1 MFPYFITLYI
11 LTTFIHFLLLPPY
24 QLRQPHIWS
33 LFLRVFLK
41 HNWPKTLCL
50 FLVHSVVIWYLMAS
64 PTRWTWVWVGSGSW
78 VMDREAWRAAVHGV
92 TKSRAQLSNWTELI
106 CYTMITTVSLVT
118 SCTAGRFFT
127 VWATREAPTY
137 YTKINYI
144 VIGYISHGVDFIP
157 MTGSFHHW
165 KFLPLNPQILL
176 IAKSQIFVRLS
187 FNIEDMKVKVLVSQS
202 CLTLWLHEP

>member
-1 MFPYFITLYI
+1 MPKLKLQYFGHLMW
-11 LTTFIHFLLLPPY
+11 
-24 QLRQPHIWS
+24 RADS
-33 LFLRVFLK
+33 LE
-41 HNWPKTLCL
+41 KTLML
-50 FLVHSVVIWYLMAS
+50 GKIEGGRRRGWQRM
-64 PTRWTWVWVGSGSW
+64 RWLGGITNSTDMRLSELQEL
-78 VMDREAWRAAVHGV
+78 VMDREAWHAAVHGV

-157 MTGSFHHW
+157 MTGSFHNW

-187 FNIEDMKVKVLVSQS
+187 FNTEDMKVKVLVSQS